1 MIINQPLINIWDVDA
16 IKTFISE
23 LSTYTLKCTGVPE
36 ALGKMFLLREIFQVS
51 MDIWED

>member
-1 MIINQPLINIWDVDA
+1 MVINQLLIKIWDVDA
-16 IKTFISE
+16 IETFIYE

-36 ALGKMFLLREIFQVS
+36 IVGKMFLPREIFQVS